1 MRQSLNLLFIVL
13 FLQACGG
20 SGSGTVPAGPV
31 NMDDLAKYIVTAE
44 SDKAMVVSKSSPFGS
59 QAIRR
64 TVINSADDLQRVGQ
78 VPANAR
84 LAIRF
89 SKTATP
95 AQMRQFAQYGKAA
108 LRNPR
113 NTAILGALLATGI
126 VVGYELLEEEAAG
139 QPAPAPP
146 QPNSGVV
153 YTDISTLASNDEI
166 LKGLQTFQLPKQT
179 LDAVSA
185 ELALPK
191 QDDQNSIVQSLA
203 ISPEK
208 TKAPPSLNTEA
219 FLLPKSSPQA
229 SIEKVKCS
237 RSLRNGQ
244 LYLDISITGQI
255 TNQTRTVVK
264 ARFFDTTGNPIPRA
278 DSNTNHGTGQVE
290 ARRELIGVISN
301 NKFHYF
307 TSQQPLLLSLPTAAF
322 PPDMDNK
329 TVRCRIE
336 VHHKHS
342 GKLLAA
348 TATLPIL

>member
-1 MRQSLNLLFIVL
+1 MLLFIVL

-31 NMDDLAKYIVTAE
+31 NMDDLTKYIVKAE
-44 SDKAMVVSKSSPFGS
+44 SDKAIVVSKSSPFGS

-64 TVINSADDLQRVGQ
+64 TVINSADDLHLLGK

-95 AQMRQFAQYGKAA
+95 AQMRQFAQYGKVA

-126 VVGYELLEEEAAG
+126 VKGYELLEEEAAG
-139 QPAPAPP
+139 QSATAPP
-146 QPNSGVV
+146 QPNSGIV
-153 YTDISTLASNDEI
+153 YTDISTPASNDEI
-166 LKGLQTFQLPKQT
+166 LKGLKTFKLPKQT

-191 QDDQNSIVQSLA
+191 QDGQNTIVQSLV
-203 ISPEK
+203 ISSEK
-208 TKAPPSLNTEA
+208 IKAAPSLNTKV

-244 LYLDISITGQI
+244 LYLDIRITGQI

-264 ARFFDTTGNPIPRA
+264 AKFFDTTGNPIPRA
-278 DSNTNHGTGQVE
+278 DLNTTHDSGQIE
-290 ARRELIGVISN
+290 AERELIGVNSN

-322 PPDMDNK
+322 PPSMDNR

-336 VHHKHS
+336 VHHKYS

-348 TATLPIL
+348 TTTLPIL